1 MYKDFNAGWPLNSW
15 QLTEPSLG
23 YQTKYIHLLSR
34 FVEERGKDISEL
46 TTPIKSSVNKPLPLV
61 AKFVGNKL
69 EIQSDSLIRE
79 IKIFDINNREVL
91 RLRGNGKNLLLDVS
105 SLKAGVYV
113 VHVMGTSKH
122 FTKIIP
128 KY

>member
-23 YQTKYIHLLSR
+23 YQTKYIHLISR

-46 TTPIKSSVNKPLPLV
+46 TTPIKSSVNKPVSLF

-69 EIQSDSLIRE
+69 EIASETSVRSVR
-79 IKIFDINNREVL
+79 IFDVNNKEVM
-91 RLRGNGKNLLLDVS
+91 RFNENRGTLSLDVS
-105 SLKAGVYV
+105 TLRAGVYGIRV
-113 VHVMGTSKH
+113 STDKNTI
-122 FTKIIP
+122 TKILV

>member
-1 MYKDFNAGWPLNSW
+1 
-15 QLTEPSLG
+15 
-23 YQTKYIHLLSR
+23 
-34 FVEERGKDISEL
+34 VEERGKDISEL